1 MTKTA
6 NGAGGDPSDRPS
18 WRTSISF
25 GLGAVAFGVKDGGFN
40 YFLLLFYGTVVGLEP
55 GLVGLAIFI
64 ALFVDALSDPLV
76 GYWSDNFRSRW
87 GRRHPFIYASALP
100 CAVSFWFL
108 WNPPDGWSDAQL
120 FAYLLVV
127 AIIIRTAITFYQT
140 PSSAMLPELSSNYRE
155 RTRLE
160 AYRVFFGWLG
170 GASLAALMFGVW
182 LVPTEEFGDGILNR
196 DAYSTYGFV
205 ASILMFLS
213 IVISGI
219 GTHSEIAGFRDP
231 PVRDRRLSIRE
242 IFREI
247 YESLADKSFLA
258 IFWTAVLGSTAT
270 GVSTSLTF
278 IMWTYFWGFDEGERF
293 LLTAFVFLSVLVAF
307 LLAPL
312 AVRVWGKKRAVIRL
326 GIVAFTVLPGIVAL
340 RLAGLL
346 PENGDSALFPTVAVI
361 YVIDMALVIAAQIV
375 IYSMVADLVEG
386 GELRTGR
393 RSEGVYYSAITFTR
407 KTVVGIGAL
416 IGGLILSAVAIPDGA
431 DPSSVAEDKLFT
443 LGALYAPALFILW
456 MGMLGAVSRYR
467 IDEATHEANLRRLQE
482 RRGG

>member
-1 MTKTA
+1 M
-6 NGAGGDPSDRPS
+6 
-18 WRTSISF
+18 
-25 GLGAVAFGVKDGGFN
+25 KDGGFN

-108 WNPPDGWSDAQL
+108 WNPPDGWSDGQL

-219 GTHSEIAGFRDP
+219 GTHSEIANFRDP
-231 PVRDRRLSIRE
+231 PVRERRLSIRE

-312 AVRVWGKKRAVIRL
+312 AVRIWGKKRAVIRL

-346 PENGDSALFPTVAVI
+346 PENGDPALFPTVAVI

-443 LGALYAPALFILW
+443 LGALYAPALFLLW

>member
-1 MTKTA
+1 M
-6 NGAGGDPSDRPS
+6 
-18 WRTSISF
+18 
-25 GLGAVAFGVKDGGFN
+25 AFGVKDGGFN

-108 WNPPDGWSDAQL
+108 WNPPDGWSDGQL

-219 GTHSEIAGFRDP
+219 GTHSEIASFRDP
-231 PVRDRRLSIRE
+231 PVREKRLSIRE

-312 AVRVWGKKRAVIRL
+312 AVRIWGKKRAVIRL

-346 PENGDSALFPTVAVI
+346 PENGDPALFPTVAVI

-443 LGALYAPALFILW
+443 LGALYAPALFLLW

>member
-1 MTKTA
+1 M
-6 NGAGGDPSDRPS
+6 
-18 WRTSISF
+18 
-25 GLGAVAFGVKDGGFN
+25 KDGGFN

>member
-1 MTKTA
+1 M
-6 NGAGGDPSDRPS
+6 
-18 WRTSISF
+18 
-25 GLGAVAFGVKDGGFN
+25 
-40 YFLLLFYGTVVGLEP
+40 GLEP

-76 GYWSDNFRSRW
+76 GYWSDNFRSKW
-87 GRRHPFIYASALP
+87 GRRHPFIYASAIP
-100 CAVSFWFL
+100 CGVSFWFL
-108 WNPPDGWSDAQL
+108 WNPPDGWSDGEL

-140 PSSAMLPELSSNYRE
+140 PSSAMLPELTSNYRE

-196 DAYSTYGFV
+196 DAYSTYGFY
-205 ASILMFLS
+205 ASLLMFAG
-213 IVISGI
+213 IVVSGI
-219 GTHSEIAGFRDP
+219 GTHGEIRNFRDP
-231 PVRDRRLSIRE
+231 PVREKRLTIRE

-278 IMWTYFWGFDEGERF
+278 IMWTYFWGFDEDERF
-293 LLTAFVFLSVLVAF
+293 MLTALVFLSVLVAF
-307 LLAPL
+307 LLAPI
-312 AVRVWGKKRAVIRL
+312 AVRIWGKKRAVVTL
-326 GIVAFTVLPGIVAL
+326 GIVAFTVLPGLVAL
-340 RLAGLL
+340 RLVGLL
-346 PENGDSALFPTVAVI
+346 PENGDPALFPTVAII
-361 YVIDMALVIAAQIV
+361 YTVDMALVIAAQIV

-407 KTVVGIGAL
+407 KTVVGLGAL

-431 DPSSVAEDKLFT
+431 DPSSVSEDKLFT
-443 LGALYAPALFILW
+443 LGVLYAPALFILW

-467 IDEATHEANLRRLQE
+467 IDEETHEDNLRQLRE
-482 RRGG
+482 RKGGAPGGV